1 MREAPAQAASQE
13 ARKAG
18 FGGGLSE
25 EELELIK
32 QAEREAERQKR
43 IAHTQEMALR
53 RIGKRDLF
61 RGWCAW
67 HDTWAR
73 RASSSRALLAA
84 GAKLTRPKL
93 VASYQQWRRDWEI
106 ETMARRR

>member
-1 MREAPAQAASQE
+1 M
-13 ARKAG
+13 K
-18 FGGGLSE
+18 GGGTDGAGWSWLSE

-67 HDTWAR
+67 HDMWAARAR
-73 RASSSRALLAA
+73 RKRQRAEVVHKGGRPRAQSRCWLQLNRVTL
-84 GAKLTRPKL
+84 GSVPP
-93 VASYQQWRRDWEI
+93 S
-106 ETMARRR
+106 